1 MKNVHLVNKLTLV
14 SLSTS
19 RTSTEAPHGGTE
31 QTQTN
36 GSTISK
42 MDIIFTKRPELAKP
56 VNSLSQGGHVAS
68 IVWEELKKQAC
79 VPFDFVEVPCDVT
92 STSNNCIW
100 KNGADQCCDKVDCS
114 EL

>member
-68 IVWEELKKQAC
+68 IVWEELSMALDRLVQRESL
-79 VPFDFVEVPCDVT
+79 PLL
-92 STSNNCIW
+92 SS
-100 KNGADQCCDKVDCS
+100 
-114 EL
+114 L